1 LNVGGESQEPVP
13 TDGSIAGAAPSA
25 SKPSSPWTD
34 HSWMLW
40 LIVIAPV
47 TAVAIV
53 ATLYFLSAIAGIL
66 RIILISQF
74 IALAL
79 EPGVNWL
86 AGRGWRRG
94 VATGALMGGIAI
106 VGIAVLLS
114 ILPKLISQLAGL
126 FAELPNALADLGER
140 LGFDISVSEIE
151 EVLQDER
158 ADLAALAADLAG
170 NARKAADAPPSAPP
184 IIAATNAT
192 AGCSCIVRADS
203 LGLIRRFSSC

>member
-1 LNVGGESQEPVP
+1 MNVGDESSKPVQ
-13 TDGSIAGAAPSA
+13 TDASIAGTTAGAPNPPARS
-25 SKPSSPWTD
+25 TD
-34 HSWMLW
+34 YRWMLW

-47 TAVAIV
+47 AGVAIV
-53 ATLYFLSAIAGIL
+53 ATLYFLSAITGIL
-66 RIILISQF
+66 RIILISEF

-114 ILPKLISQLAGL
+114 ILPSLISEIAGL

-140 LGFDISVSEIE
+140 LGFEVAPSKVE
-151 EVLQDER
+151 EVLQEQR

-170 NARKAADAPPSAPP
+170 NA
-184 IIAATNAT
+184 
-192 AGCSCIVRADS
+192 
-203 LGLIRRFSSC
+203 SS